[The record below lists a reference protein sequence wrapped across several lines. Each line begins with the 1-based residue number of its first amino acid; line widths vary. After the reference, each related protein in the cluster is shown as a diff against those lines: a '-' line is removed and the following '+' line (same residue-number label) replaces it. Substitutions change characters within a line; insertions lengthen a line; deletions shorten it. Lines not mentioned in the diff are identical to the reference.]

1 LPTSWQQKV
10 RIGIGSDVGAGTTFS
25 MLRTLGEA
33 YKVAQLQSYRLRASE
48 AFYHA
53 TLGGARAL
61 SLDEKIGNFQPGKEA
76 DFVAITPGVTPLQ
89 RLRLSRCQDIY
100 EQLFVLMTLG
110 DERNIHQTW
119 VNGECVWHTEAE

>member
-1 LPTSWQQKV
+1 
-10 RIGIGSDVGAGTTFS
+10 
-25 MLRTLGEA
+25 M
-33 YKVAQLQSYRLRASE
+33 
-48 AFYHA
+48 
-53 TLGGARAL
+53 
-61 SLDEKIGNFQPGKEA
+61 
-76 DFVAITPGVTPLQ
+76 TPLQ